1 MERAEY
7 TILISGDDHLVWP
20 PALEE
25 LLEKA
30 ARAVLESENTPS
42 AEVSLHLTDDAGIR
56 ALNRT
61 YRHIDAP
68 TDVLVRARPGGR
80 RCSGRRSAQGRDR
93 LARSGREQAHEY
105 GHSFERGGPF
115 LVVHGVLHLLG
126 YDHETD
132 AGAPKCGRG
141 RGGFGRTG
149 TSRRISEAA
158 TSATGRIAGGN
169 ANAAADRCLLETAK
183 VYRLRATPYSGF
195 KVGAA
200 VLTASDVC
208 TAGAAWAR
216 RIRPDGART
225 DRVQKAVRGETEL
238 WRSPLAD
245 GTGVCLPCGVMPPGA
260 GRVQRHVGRN
270 GQHPL

>member
-68 TDVLVRARPGGR
+68 TDVLSFGLGPEDGDAPGGVVLL
-80 RCSGRRSAQGRDR
+80 GDVDR
-93 LARSGREQAHEY
+93 LAR
-105 GHSFERGGPF
+105 
-115 LVVHGVLHLLG
+115 
-126 YDHETD
+126 
-132 AGAPKCGRG
+132 AGAGAGSRVRPLVRKGGRLPGRPRCAASSGIRPRDGCGARRNAGEG

-149 TSRRISEAA
+149 TASRRISR
-158 TSATGRIAGGN
+158 GRHVSYGEGSPVETLTQQQIDA
-169 ANAAADRCLLETAK
+169 LLETAK
-183 VYRLRATPYSGF
+183 VYRLRAYAPLLRLQG
-195 KVGAA
+195 G
-200 VLTASDVC
+200 C
-208 TAGAAWAR
+208 R
-216 RIRPDGART
+216 RLDSLRT
-225 DRVQKAVRGETEL
+225 SVR
-238 WRSPLAD
+238 
-245 GTGVCLPCGVMPPGA
+245 
-260 GRVQRHVGRN
+260 RVQRGERVASGRTVR
-270 GQHPL
+270 

>member
-30 ARAVLESENTPS
+30 ARAVLESEKTPS

-68 TDVLVRARPGGR
+68 TDVLSFGLGPEDGDAPGGVVLLGDVIVSLER
-80 RCSGRRSAQGRDR
+80 A
-93 LARSGREQAHEY
+93 REQAHEY
-105 GHSFERGGPF
+105 GHSFEREVAF

-132 AGAPKCGRG
+132 A
-141 RGGFGRTG
+141 
-149 TSRRISEAA
+149 E
-158 TSATGRIAGGN
+158 
-169 ANAAADRCLLETAK
+169 
-183 VYRLRATPYSGF
+183 RAEMR
-195 KVGAA
+195 AREEA
-200 VLTASDVC
+200 VLAEL
-208 TAGAAWAR
+208 GLR
-216 RIRPDGART
+216 REG
-225 DRVQKAVRGETEL
+225 
-238 WRSPLAD
+238 
-245 GTGVCLPCGVMPPGA
+245 
-260 GRVQRHVGRN
+260 
-270 GQHPL
+270 